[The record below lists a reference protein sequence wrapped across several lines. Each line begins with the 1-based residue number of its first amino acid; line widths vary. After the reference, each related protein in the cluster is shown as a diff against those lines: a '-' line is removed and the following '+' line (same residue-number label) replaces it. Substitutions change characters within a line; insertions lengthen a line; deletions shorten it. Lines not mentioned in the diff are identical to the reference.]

1 MVANGNKQSL
11 LITGASGLIGRALV
25 SELLSW
31 NNFRIKAHVRNRL
44 KAREQIGAMVDLTQV
59 DMEEGDFTR
68 SGEREMGDLTRGC
81 RTIIHAAGL
90 VHQPD
95 ASYQEYEVVNVR
107 ATQQLAEAAARNG
120 AQSFVFLSS
129 AAVYGPGPFNQVV
142 ETAPVNAKTP
152 YAVSKLTSERFL
164 ESFKGIPK
172 IVLLRPSLVFGE
184 GDRGNLLS
192 MIKEIKNNRYRLVG
206 DGSSGKSLIYSR
218 DLAQAVALCLEKL
231 PDGFYLFNVAN
242 PEPVSIKTLSEEIA
256 KCLDPNAKI
265 ASVPSPLARFG
276 LKAAEILMP
285 GKLPTTEQ
293 LDKLT
298 TTTTCSVSKL
308 VAATGFRPR
317 NSLQMALKAEID
329 WATAAKLL

>member
-1 MVANGNKQSL
+1 MVANGNKESL

-25 SELLSW
+25 FELLGR

-44 KAREQIGAMVDLTQV
+44 QAREQIGAMVDLTQV

-68 SGEREMGDLTRGC
+68 AGEREMSDLTRGC
-81 RTIIHAAGL
+81 RTIVHAAGL
-90 VHQPD
+90 VHKPD

-120 AQSFVFLSS
+120 AQSFVFLSTS
-129 AAVYGPGPFNQVV
+129 AVYGPGPFNQVA
-142 ETAPVNAKTP
+142 ETAPLNAKTP

-192 MIKEIKNNRYRLVG
+192 MIREIKNNRFRLVG

-231 PDGFYLFNVAN
+231 PEGFHVFNVAN
-242 PEPVSIKTLSEEIA
+242 PEPVSVKTLSEEIA
-256 KCLDPNAKI
+256 KCIDPNAKI
-265 ASVPSPLARFG
+265 ASVPSPLARLG

-317 NSLQMALKAEID
+317 NSLQTALKAEIA
-329 WATAAKLL
+329 WATAAKLI